1 MGHKFWV
8 AAYSC
13 AGSDLQFWVHHLR
26 AGRGGVLVWSVY
38 ESLMPGVLLL
48 IVNRS
53 GRAVVDPVL
62 AGSGELV
69 CSLHRTQ
76 PAAGSGPLT

>member
-1 MGHKFWV
+1 
-8 AAYSC
+8 
-13 AGSDLQFWVHHLR
+13 
-26 AGRGGVLVWSVY
+26 VWSVY